1 MRVLLIHFKSSR
13 SSYFLLLTPLAVL
26 SLEATVMDSIQV
38 LKTILLVV
46 VFGVIQKIP
55 SNCN

>member
-13 SSYFLLLTPLAVL
+13 SSFFLLLTPLAVL
-26 SLEATVMDSIQV
+26 SLEATVMDQIQV

-46 VFGVIQKIP
+46 VFWCYSKNSQQL
-55 SNCN
+55 